1 MIPRS
6 PSSANTDVGRAVL
19 DQPTEGERL
28 LARIRSRVV
37 PLQQIDRDSDIFSIF
52 GGPRLRVLSSTARL
66 FRELPYPEGDDIPR
80 VKISPLIQAAE
91 TELSTLTPEK
101 ILNEIQSSAKDP
113 TDFLKPFLAAIGK
126 EIESANARNKELQA
140 SQEDLN
146 KTIVSQAKTAEQ
158 VATRQQEFNKSSFI
172 AVYAMLGIVFMV
184 FVSLRLFPAEIV
196 HKILDTRTMLEVV
209 SMAFLLLVILILG
222 NGGLLKEDIL
232 GTLLGTVAGYI
243 FGQKAS
249 QRPAPS
255 TNPPPTNPPPQ

>member
-113 TDFLKPFLAAIGK
+113 TDFLKPFQCHPIG
-126 EIESANARNKELQA
+126 NMH
-140 SQEDLN
+140 
-146 KTIVSQAKTAEQ
+146 KTIDFIGVFE
-158 VATRQQEFNKSSFI
+158 TRRRFKRHTPSHSLWDYQKALNFNGF
-172 AVYAMLGIVFMV
+172 
-184 FVSLRLFPAEIV
+184 
-196 HKILDTRTMLEVV
+196 H
-209 SMAFLLLVILILG
+209 AFLVGWL
-222 NGGLLKEDIL
+222 
-232 GTLLGTVAGYI
+232 
-243 FGQKAS
+243 
-249 QRPAPS
+249 
-255 TNPPPTNPPPQ
+255 

>member
-113 TDFLKPFLAAIGK
+113 TDFLKPFQCHPIG
-126 EIESANARNKELQA
+126 NML
-140 SQEDLN
+140 
-146 KTIVSQAKTAEQ
+146 KTIDFIGDSKNGGH
-158 VATRQQEFNKSSFI
+158 FNLHPPSH
-172 AVYAMLGIVFMV
+172 
-184 FVSLRLFPAEIV
+184 SLR
-196 HKILDTRTMLEVV
+196 
-209 SMAFLLLVILILG
+209 SC
-222 NGGLLKEDIL
+222 
-232 GTLLGTVAGYI
+232 
-243 FGQKAS
+243 QKALIFDGFHGLS
-249 QRPAPS
+249 VG
-255 TNPPPTNPPPQ
+255 